1 MYNILRLK
9 VNFKLSKTKLEFGN
23 TRTIIHAV
31 C

>member
-9 VNFKLSKTKLEFGN
+9 VNFKLSKIKFEFGIVW
-23 TRTIIHAV
+23 IIIYVV